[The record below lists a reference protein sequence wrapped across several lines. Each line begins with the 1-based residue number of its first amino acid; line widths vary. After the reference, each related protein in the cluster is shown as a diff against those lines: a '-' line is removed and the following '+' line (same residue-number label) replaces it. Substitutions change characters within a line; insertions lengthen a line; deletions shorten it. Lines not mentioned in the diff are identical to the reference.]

1 MKTAL
6 FVTIFLTV
14 FFLSLLAFAETT
26 TILTP
31 EGDIIVCTVSESG
44 VVVCL

>member
-1 MKTAL
+1 MKTIL
-6 FVTIFLTV
+6 IITLLT
-14 FFLSLLAFAETT
+14 LSSLIVAETT

-31 EGDIIVCTVSESG
+31 EGDIIICTVSESG